1 MRRGYVRKE
10 VAIQVEELI
19 VMLPHNRDVDSGH
32 LHPGKITCS
41 CTGDYLTPFFMI
53 YVYKSDWFIVIWQYD
68 DISSYTGYLVYLFSH
83 VFMPTNIGG
92 DIKLSDHF
100 SVI

>member
-1 MRRGYVRKE
+1 MSSHKGVWSGLLSGTCNTSVVSMNRLVSYMRRGYVRKE

-41 CTGDYLTPFFMI
+41 CTGDYVTPFLMI
-53 YVYKSDWFIVIWQYD
+53 LCLQKW
-68 DISSYTGYLVYLFSH
+68 LVG
-83 VFMPTNIGG
+83 T
-92 DIKLSDHF
+92 
-100 SVI
+100 